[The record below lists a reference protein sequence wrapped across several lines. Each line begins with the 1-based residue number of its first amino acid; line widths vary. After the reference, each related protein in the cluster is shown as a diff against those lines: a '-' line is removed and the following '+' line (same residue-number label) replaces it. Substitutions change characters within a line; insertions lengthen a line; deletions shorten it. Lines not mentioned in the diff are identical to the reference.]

1 MSRPTA
7 DALLRCG
14 ALAGALL
21 LGFEA
26 SALGPGPAGGDGD
39 DYDLV
44 LECRGALW
52 KAAFDDATAAGLDP
66 GAVAVSF
73 SGSKARTARGE
84 GVLTVTGTEEYRPSH
99 KAPGLPVR
107 YECVVDLSTRT
118 VRSVSYLALD
128 KAGAPVGR
136 PPAEIFRD
144 AILVEACR
152 RALDGEVR
160 SEAVGRGVTAG
171 GNDTEPDVASV
182 TRTVK
187 GKLVELTGT
196 GRARLSKDYE
206 WQPITFGCRWDPK
219 KEEVAKAWYTPVGA
233 RSLGVLTAGRQAAM
247 DACRQAVRDAVW
259 DDAERRGYRWP
270 RDAVVVG
277 LERYGEF
284 ATSGRTTEVTGEG
297 WYKADAR
304 HSQSTPI
311 AFRCAW
317 DSDRAGI
324 VSASFEARPAGRA
337 PSGEIASGKTGTLV
351 CESYGKARKVCPAS
365 IRANVRVIRQ
375 LGPVPCK
382 AYENWIYSP
391 SGITV
396 WGGCAAEFEFDAKE

>member
-26 SALGPGPAGGDGD
+26 PAQGPGPAADD
-39 DYDLV
+39 DYGQV

-84 GVLTVTGTEEYRPSH
+84 GILTVTGTEEYRPSH
-99 KAPGLPVR
+99 KAPGLPVK
-107 YECVVDLSTRT
+107 YECVVDLATGA
-118 VRSVSYLALD
+118 VRSVSYVAVD
-128 KAGAPVGR
+128 GAGAPVER

-152 RALDGEVR
+152 GALDGEVR
-160 SEAVGRGVTAG
+160 AEAVGRGVTAG
-171 GNDTEPDVASV
+171 GNDTEPDPASV
-182 TRTVK
+182 TRTEK
-187 GKLVELTGT
+187 GKYVELSGK

-233 RSLGVLTAGRQAAM
+233 RSLGALTAERQAAM
-247 DACRQAVRDAVW
+247 DGCRQAVRDAVR
-259 DDAERRGYRWP
+259 DDAEKRGYRWP

-284 ATSGRTTEVTGEG
+284 TTSGRTTEVTGEG

-311 AFRCAW
+311 TFRCAW
-317 DSDRAGI
+317 DSDRVGI
-324 VSASFEARPAGRA
+324 VSATFEAGPTGRT

-351 CESYGKARKVCPAS
+351 CESIGKAQKVCPAS
-365 IRANVRVIRQ
+365 IRANVRLLRQ

-396 WGGCAAEFEFDAKE
+396 WGGCAAEFEFDAK

>member
-26 SALGPGPAGGDGD
+26 PAQGPGVAAGDGD
-39 DYDLV
+39 DYGHV

-52 KAAFDDATAAGLDP
+52 KAAFDDATAAGLNP

-73 SGSKARTARGE
+73 SGSRARKARGA
-84 GVLTVTGTEEYRPSH
+84 GVLTVTGTEEYQPSH
-99 KAPGLPVR
+99 RAPGFPVR
-107 YECVVDLSTRT
+107 YECVVDLATGT
-118 VRSVSYLALD
+118 VRSVTYVAVD
-128 KAGAPVGR
+128 AAGAPVQR

-152 RALDGEVR
+152 GALDGEVR
-160 SEAVGRGVTAG
+160 AEAVGRGVTAG
-171 GNDTEPDVASV
+171 GNDTRPDAASV
-182 TRTVK
+182 TRTAK

-196 GRARLSKDYE
+196 GTARLSKDYE

-233 RSLGVLTAGRQAAM
+233 RSLGVLTEDRQAAM
-247 DACRQAVRDAVW
+247 DACRWAVRDAIQ
-259 DDAERRGYRWP
+259 DDAEKRGYRWP
-270 RDAVVVG
+270 REAVVVG
-277 LERYGEF
+277 LERYGEL
-284 ATSGRTTEVTGEG
+284 APSGRTTEVTGEG

-311 AFRCAW
+311 TFRCTW

-324 VSASFEARPAGRA
+324 VSATFEAGPTGRS

-351 CESYGKARKVCPAS
+351 CESYGKAQKVCPAN

-396 WGGCAAEFEFDAKE
+396 WGGCAAEFEFDAK

>member
-1 MSRPTA
+1 MFRSTVL
-7 DALLRCG
+7 ALLRCG
-14 ALAGALL
+14 FVAGALIL
-21 LGFEA
+21 A
-26 SALGPGPAGGDGD
+26 SRAAAQRPGPTPSEGD

-52 KAAFDDATAAGLDP
+52 KAAFDDATAAGLNP

-73 SGSKARTARGE
+73 SGSKARKSRGD
-84 GVLTVTGTEEYRPSH
+84 GALTVSGTEEYQPSH
-99 KAPGLPVR
+99 KAAGFPVR
-107 YECVVDLSTRT
+107 YECVVDLATRT
-118 VRSVSYLALD
+118 VRSLSYVALD
-128 KAGAPVGR
+128 KAGAPVAR

-152 RALDGEVR
+152 SALDGEVR
-160 SEAVGRGVTAG
+160 AAAVGRGVTAG

-182 TRTVK
+182 TRTVR
-187 GKLVELTGT
+187 GKMVELTGT
-196 GRARLSKDYE
+196 GRARLSRDYE

-219 KEEVAKAWYTPVGA
+219 KEEVTKSWYTAVGA
-233 RSLGVLTAGRQAAM
+233 RSLGVLTAERQAAM

-259 DDAERRGYRWP
+259 DDAGRRGYRWP

-277 LERYGEF
+277 LERYGDL
-284 ATSGRTTEVTGEG
+284 ATNGRTTEVTGEG

-311 AFRCAW
+311 AFRCTW

-324 VSASFEARPAGRA
+324 VSATFEALTTGRA

-351 CESYGKARKVCPAS
+351 CESYGKAQKVCPAK

-375 LGPVPCK
+375 LGPVPCE
-382 AYENWIYSP
+382 AYKNWIYSP

-396 WGGCAAEFEFDAKE
+396 WGGCAAEFEFDAK